1 MTSTTN
7 VETNQTSE
15 EQPRYIESASA
26 TTNPDNANSGAKA
39 YVIAA
44 IAIVVLIGIS
54 IGIGSC
60 AALVGRAAY
69 ASRGS
74 LGSGLTSRPK
84 SIDLDDYDLD
94 DYDFDL
100 DDLDLDDLDLDL
112 DDYDYDQGFGGTDP
126 DRLYGDD
133 STTDTNGRGGR
144 TSSTTDVFSY

>member
-7 VETNQTSE
+7 VETNQASE

-94 DYDFDL
+94 D
-100 DDLDLDDLDLDL
+100 LDLDDLDL
-112 DDYDYDQGFGGTDP
+112 DDYDYDHGFGGTDP

>member
-7 VETNQTSE
+7 VETNQTSK

-74 LGSGLTSRPK
+74 LGSGLTSRPR
-84 SIDLDDYDLD
+84 SVDLDDY
-94 DYDFDL
+94 DL
-100 DDLDLDDLDLDL
+100 DDLDLDDLYDV
-112 DDYDYDQGFGGTDP
+112 DDT
-126 DRLYGDD
+126 
-133 STTDTNGRGGR
+133 TTDTNGRGGR

>member
-7 VETNQTSE
+7 VETNQASE

-84 SIDLDDYDLD
+84 SIDLDD
-94 DYDFDL
+94 
-100 DDLDLDDLDLDL
+100 LDLDDLDL
-112 DDYDYDQGFGGTDP
+112 DDYDYDHGFGGTDP

>member
-7 VETNQTSE
+7 VETNQASE

-94 DYDFDL
+94 DLDL
-100 DDLDLDDLDLDL
+100 DDLDLDDLDLD
-112 DDYDYDQGFGGTDP
+112 DYDYDHGFGGTDP

-133 STTDTNGRGGR
+133 PTTDTNGRGGR

>member
-7 VETNQTSE
+7 VETNQASE

-60 AALVGRAAY
+60 AALVGSRAVY

-94 DYDFDL
+94 DLDL
-100 DDLDLDDLDLDL
+100 DDLDLDDLDLD
-112 DDYDYDQGFGGTDP
+112 DYDYDHGFGGTDP

>member
-60 AALVGRAAY
+60 AALVGRAVY

-74 LGSGLTSRPK
+74 LGSGLTSHPK

-100 DDLDLDDLDLDL
+100 DDLDLDDLDLD
-112 DDYDYDQGFGGTDP
+112 DYDYDHGFGGTDP
-126 DRLYGDD
+126 DRLYGVSFAGFDIRFTV
-133 STTDTNGRGGR
+133 SGTTLTVREVN
-144 TSSTTDVFSY
+144 

>member
-84 SIDLDDYDLD
+84 SIDLDDL
-94 DYDFDL
+94 DL
-100 DDLDLDDLDLDL
+100 DDLDLDDLDLD
-112 DDYDYDQGFGGTDP
+112 DYDYDYDHGFGGTDP

-133 STTDTNGRGGR
+133 TTTDTNGRGGR
-144 TSSTTDVFSY
+144 TSSTTEVFSY

>member
-7 VETNQTSE
+7 VETNQASE

-60 AALVGRAAY
+60 AALVGRAVY

-94 DYDFDL
+94 DLDL
-100 DDLDLDDLDLDL
+100 DDLDLDDLDLD
-112 DDYDYDQGFGGTDP
+112 DYDYDHGFGGTDP

>member
-7 VETNQTSE
+7 VETNQTSK

-60 AALVGRAAY
+60 AALVGKAAY

-94 DYDFDL
+94 D
-100 DDLDLDDLDLDL
+100 LDLDDLDL
-112 DDYDYDQGFGGTDP
+112 DDYDYDHGFGGTDP

-133 STTDTNGRGGR
+133 TTTDTNGRGGR

>member
-7 VETNQTSE
+7 VETNQASE

-44 IAIVVLIGIS
+44 IAIAVLLGIS

-69 ASRGS
+69 DSRGS

-84 SIDLDDYDLD
+84 SLDDYDLD
-94 DYDFDL
+94 DLYDV
-100 DDLDLDDLDLDL
+100 DD
-112 DDYDYDQGFGGTDP
+112 T
-126 DRLYGDD
+126 
-133 STTDTNGRGGR
+133 TTDTNGRGGR
-144 TSSTTDVFSY
+144 TSSTTEVFSY

>member
-7 VETNQTSE
+7 VETNQASE

-84 SIDLDDYDLD
+84 SV
-94 DYDFDL
+94 DL
-100 DDLDLDDLDLDL
+100 DDLDLDDLDLD
-112 DDYDYDQGFGGTDP
+112 DYDYDHGFGGTDP

>member
-7 VETNQTSE
+7 VETNQASE

-84 SIDLDDYDLD
+84 SIDLDDYDLAD
-94 DYDFDL
+94 LDL
-100 DDLDLDDLDLDL
+100 DDLDLDDLDLD
-112 DDYDYDQGFGGTDP
+112 DYDYDHGFGGTDP

>member
-7 VETNQTSE
+7 VETNQASE

-60 AALVGRAAY
+60 AALVGRAVY

-94 DYDFDL
+94 D
-100 DDLDLDDLDLDL
+100 LDLDDLDL
-112 DDYDYDQGFGGTDP
+112 DDYDYDHGFGGTDP

>member
-7 VETNQTSE
+7 VETNQASE

-60 AALVGRAAY
+60 AALVGKAAY

-94 DYDFDL
+94 DLDL
-100 DDLDLDDLDLDL
+100 DDLDLDDLDLD
-112 DDYDYDQGFGGTDP
+112 DYDYDHGFGGTDP

>member
-7 VETNQTSE
+7 VETNQASE

-84 SIDLDDYDLD
+84 SIDLDDYD
-94 DYDFDL
+94 YDH
-100 DDLDLDDLDLDL
+100 
-112 DDYDYDQGFGGTDP
+112 GFGGTDP

>member
-7 VETNQTSE
+7 VETNQASE

-60 AALVGRAAY
+60 AALVGRAVY

-94 DYDFDL
+94 DLDL
-100 DDLDLDDLDLDL
+100 DDLDLDDLDLDDL
-112 DDYDYDQGFGGTDP
+112 YDVDE
-126 DRLYGDD
+126 
-133 STTDTNGRGGR
+133 TTTNTNGRGGR

>member
-7 VETNQTSE
+7 VETNQASE

-60 AALVGRAAY
+60 AALVGRAVY

-94 DYDFDL
+94 DLDL
-100 DDLDLDDLDLDL
+100 DDLDLDDLDLDDL
-112 DDYDYDQGFGGTDP
+112 YDVDDT
-126 DRLYGDD
+126 
-133 STTDTNGRGGR
+133 TTDTNGRGGR

>member
-94 DYDFDL
+94 DLDLDDYDLDL
-100 DDLDLDDLDLDL
+100 DDLDLDDL
-112 DDYDYDQGFGGTDP
+112 YDVDE
-126 DRLYGDD
+126 
-133 STTDTNGRGGR
+133 TTTNTNGRGGR

>member
-54 IGIGSC
+54 IGSGSC

-94 DYDFDL
+94 D
-100 DDLDLDDLDLDL
+100 LDLDDYDLDL
-112 DDYDYDQGFGGTDP
+112 DDYDYDHGFGGTDP

>member
-1 MTSTTN
+1 MTSTAN
-7 VETNQTSE
+7 VETNQANE

-60 AALVGRAAY
+60 AALVGRAAI
-69 ASRGS
+69 SSSGRGS
-74 LGSGLTSRPK
+74 IDTGLTSRPK
-84 SIDLDDYDLD
+84 SLDDYDLDLD

-100 DDLDLDDLDLDL
+100 DDLDIDL
-112 DDYDYDQGFGGTDP
+112 DDYDLDDLYDV
-126 DRLYGDD
+126 DD
-133 STTDTNGRGGR
+133 TTTDTNGRGGR
-144 TSSTTDVFSY
+144 TSSTTEVFSY

>member
-94 DYDFDL
+94 D
-100 DDLDLDDLDLDL
+100 LDLDDLDLDL
-112 DDYDYDQGFGGTDP
+112 DGLDLDDYDYDHGFGGTDP

>member
-7 VETNQTSE
+7 VETNQASE

-94 DYDFDL
+94 DLDL
-100 DDLDLDDLDLDL
+100 DDLDLDDLDLD
-112 DDYDYDQGFGGTDP
+112 DYDYDHGFGGTDP